1 MPRPKTITDIDVL
14 KMARKHFLQQ
24 GAGASTRSIA
34 KDAGVSEAILFQR
47 FGTKEGLFFAAMVPP
62 AAELDDLFDVM
73 PGKKTVLAN
82 LEKISAGILDYFREV
97 IPIFL
102 PLVTHPAFDMAA
114 FLKQHEIPAMQINQR
129 LNQYLSA
136 EAELGR
142 VGKKHLAGAVN
153 LLISML
159 HNLAIGETIGASDPK
174 HAPQAMTASIATIW
188 DGIRN

>member
-1 MPRPKTITDIDVL
+1 MPRPKTITDLDVL
-14 KMARKHFLQQ
+14 KVARNHFLQQ

-34 KDAGVSEAILFQR
+34 KDAGVSEAVLFQR

-62 AAELDDLFDVM
+62 AAELDEIFDVT

-82 LEKISAGILDYFREV
+82 LEKISTGILGYFREV

-114 FLKQHEIPAMQINQR
+114 FLKQHEVPAMQINQR
-129 LNQYLSA
+129 LHQYLSV
-136 EAELGR
+136 EAEVGR
-142 VGKKHLAGAVN
+142 VGKKHIAGAVN

-159 HNLAIGETIGASDPK
+159 HNLAIAESIGASDTK
-174 HAPQAMTASIATIW
+174 HAPQAISASLATIW
-188 DGIRN
+188 DGIRS

>member
-1 MPRPKTITDIDVL
+1 MPRPKTITDLDVL
-14 KMARKHFLQQ
+14 KVARKCFLQQ
-24 GAGASTRSIA
+24 GAGASTRLIA
-34 KDAGVSEAILFQR
+34 KDAGVSEAVLFQR

-62 AAELDDLFDVM
+62 AAELDEIFDVT

-82 LEKISAGILDYFREV
+82 LEKISTGIMGYFREV

-114 FLKQHEIPAMQINQR
+114 FLKQHEIPAVQINQR
-129 LNQYLSA
+129 VHQYLSA
-136 EAELGR
+136 EAQAGR

-159 HNLAIGETIGASDPK
+159 HNLAIGESIGASDPK
-174 HAPQAMTASIATIW
+174 HAPQAISASLATIW
-188 DGIRN
+188 DGIRS